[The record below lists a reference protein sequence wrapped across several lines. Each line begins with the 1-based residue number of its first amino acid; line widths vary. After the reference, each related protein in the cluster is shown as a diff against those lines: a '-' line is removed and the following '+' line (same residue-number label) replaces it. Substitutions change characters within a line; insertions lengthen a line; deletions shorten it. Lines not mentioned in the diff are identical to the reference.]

1 MAFEKLKETLEKNGF
16 TVSVFADGK
25 AAAEYLNREID
36 GITVGCGGS
45 MTLKDLGLGDGGT
58 EEPGGA

>member
-45 MTLKDLGLGDGGT
+45 NDH
-58 EEPGGA
+58 